1 MAPNEFRSHPLRVV
15 TSLVKE
21 TLVEWNDD
29 NALELGA
36 ALSYYA
42 LFSLAPL
49 LILVTAIAGS
59 VYGEAAATGQ
69 LAEQLRGFLGSQNAD
84 FVQHLVANARRPSA
98 GVLWTIIS
106 GVVSLFLATAVFAEL
121 QSALNKIW
129 DVQPAPGQGLFV
141 TIKGRLIAFL
151 MVLGTGLLLL
161 ASLIVTTVLSAA
173 ERYTGSSAP
182 PGIWQVANYGVS
194 IGVVTLLLAMIFRIL
209 PDVEISWGD
218 VWVGALSTSVFLALG
233 RWLISLYV
241 GHSEIRSTFG
251 AAGSLAVFLTWIY
264 YTSQIVFLGAEFT
277 QVYAAR
283 FGSRIRPGQRMI
295 EDVRRSDIQPAED
308 DRTGEGKE
316 SDE

>member
-1 MAPNEFRSHPLRVV
+1 MSADENPAHLLQV
-15 TSLVKE
+15 TFELIKE
-21 TLVEWNDD
+21 TFLEWNED

-49 LILVTAIAGS
+49 LIMVTAIAGS
-59 VYGEAAATGQ
+59 VYGDAAATGE
-69 LAEQLRGFLGSQNAD
+69 LAEQLRGILGPQNAD
-84 FVQHLVANARRPSA
+84 FVQHLIANARRPSSGA
-98 GVLWTIIS
+98 LWTVVS
-106 GVVSLFLATAVFAEL
+106 GAVSLFLATAVFAEL

-129 DVQPAPGQGLFV
+129 DVQPAPGQGLLV
-141 TIKGRLIAFL
+141 TIKGRLISFL

-161 ASLIVTTVLSAA
+161 ASLVVTTVLSAA
-173 ERYTGSSAP
+173 ERYAGSSAP
-182 PGIWQVANYGVS
+182 PGIWQLANYGIS
-194 IGVVTLLLAMIFRIL
+194 IGIVTLLLAMIFRLL

-218 VWVGALSTSVFLALG
+218 VWVGALSTSILLALG
-233 RWLISLYV
+233 RWLIGLYV
-241 GHSEIRSTFG
+241 GHSAIRSTFG

-295 EDVRRSDIQPAED
+295 GDEQRKTVPPTRDARS
-308 DRTGEGKE
+308 TEGRDG
-316 SDE
+316 DE